1 MQPTQAFA
9 PALALYVLTPQSRQL
24 AALLEPVTVEYEP
37 ALQRVQTTEVEL
49 VENLP
54 TAQVEH
60 TVAPYP
66 ELYFPLGQ
74 PEQKNAP

>member
-1 MQPTQAFA
+1 M
-9 PALALYVLTPQSRQL
+9 
-24 AALLEPVTVEYEP
+24 EPSTVEYEP

-74 PEQKNAP
+74 PEQKNDP